1 MDNQTSFFF
10 APWFGQNDRRWLTCC
25 TMGIMIC
32 TIPLGL
38 CAAVNAFYL
47 FGFAGNEN
55 MLMAALAILTFF
67 AALGLIFGIR
77 VTEAF
82 GVGFCAAVTQIGIQY
97 SAHTQAG
104 GLAFLSIVIPGFGI
118 LWLLGHH
125 PLKPP

>member
-1 MDNQTSFFF
+1 MNNQTSFFF
-10 APWFGQNDRRWLTCC
+10 APWFKKTDRQWLTCYS
-25 TMGIMIC
+25 MGIVIC

-38 CAAVNAFYL
+38 CAATNAFYL

-55 MLMAALAILTFF
+55 MLMAAFAIFTLF
-67 AALGLIFGIR
+67 AALGLVSGMR
-77 VTEAF
+77 SAESF
-82 GVGFCAAVTQIGIQY
+82 GVGFCAALTQIGIQY

-125 PLKPP
+125 PPKPP